1 MVIEEIISE
10 LDKFI
15 TKYKERKDSAEK
27 GISLRNNIKQ
37 ALTEKGIQGADALDD
52 SAIVERIK
60 TLPSSGNTTVEGTQ
74 GNNSI
79 NETYAQQVIQILKE
93 NHIPFLNSKEDNVE
107 EFKKYASTF
116 GVRIRL
122 LDKAPTVD
130 IRDSKIVVE
139 VTPNQWGAVNVDYVA
154 DGQQHSEMITS
165 TKLITGVTKFSYQE
179 CDYYGVLG
187 SYPKK
192 EVYLNAYGNQINHPE
207 NYTFNQKND
216 RYGIKFDK
224 LVDNS
229 DYDILDFR
237 DSNFYLPIAKSKAK
251 EIDSNKTLQDIS
263 YSIDKFNLNG
273 NIKVAIVD
281 GTNTSSLGIQYATGD
296 VLKNL
301 PKYLVIM
308 EALRLAKTKT
318 SLFGKEVQ
326 LNNWYDLGESRD
338 LWNERY
344 RNGSKSGTVI
354 YRWDSTQNK
363 YMFESVDTLEDWLK
377 THPLE
382 TL

>member
-37 ALTEKGIQGADALDD
+37 ALTEKGIQGVDTLDD
-52 SAIVERIK
+52 NAIVERIK
-60 TLPSSGNTTVEGTQ
+60 TLSSSGNTTVDGAQ

-79 NETYAQQVIQILKE
+79 NESYVQQVIQVLKE
-93 NHIPFLNSKEDNVE
+93 NHIPFLNSKEDNIE

-116 GVRIRL
+116 GLRIRL

-130 IRDSKIVVE
+130 IIDSKIVVE
-139 VTPNQWGAVNVDYVA
+139 ITPNQWGAVSVDYIV
-154 DGQQHSEMITS
+154 DGQQHSELVVS
-165 TKLITGVTKFSYQE
+165 TKSFTGVGKFSYRE
-179 CDYYGVLG
+179 CDYYGVFG

-192 EVYLNAYGNQINHPE
+192 EIYLSAYENQINHPG
-207 NYTFNQKND
+207 NYTFGQKND
-216 RYGIKFDK
+216 RYGVKFDK
-224 LVDNS
+224 LIDNS

-237 DSNFYLPIAKSKAK
+237 DTNFYLPIAKSKAK
-251 EIDSNKTLQDIS
+251 EIDGNKTLQDIS
-263 YSIDKFNLNG
+263 YSIEKFNLNG
-273 NIKVAIVD
+273 NIKVAIID
-281 GTNTSSLGIQYATGD
+281 GTYTSSLGIQYATGD

-308 EALRLAKTKT
+308 AALRLSITKT

-326 LNNWYDLGESRD
+326 LNNWYDVGESQD

-344 RNGSKSGTVI
+344 RKSNTTNTVI

-382 TL
+382 IL